1 MTCTFADIDAIEDSS
16 EVDSTSRIART
27 KNNLHELAP
36 MWYSR
41 RIVKRKIL
49 LALCLTLLCGCSTGA
64 LTPGAT
70 LLSGITQY
78 QGEMQRIGN
87 SPERWPDRQAAGG
100 TLKTVVTATVGGSAE
115 FFRLVDLDVRKREF
129 MITMRGSVRADRMQ
143 EMKDELIKM
152 DEEIVVLKPV
162 IRSQIAVLPS
172 RGEAQQ
178 PVESVATLGLLNL
191 AVDGFSSTSP
201 RGLDAPSTKVDQYVI
216 TDLGSFAT
224 VRGPDGQ
231 THRCAIYGVPEE
243 GAEIRCEPVK

>member
-1 MTCTFADIDAIEDSS
+1 
-16 EVDSTSRIART
+16 
-27 KNNLHELAP
+27 
-36 MWYSR
+36 
-41 RIVKRKIL
+41 VKRNIL
-49 LALCLTLLCGCSTGA
+49 SSLCLSLLCGCSTGA

-70 LLSGITQY
+70 LLSGITEY

-87 SPERWPDRQAAGG
+87 SPQHWPARQRAGG
-100 TLKTVVTATVGGSAE
+100 MLKTVVTATVGGSAE

-129 MITMRGSVRADRMQ
+129 TITMRDGSVRTDRMQ

-162 IRSQIAVLPS
+162 IRSQVAALPV

-178 PVESVATLGLLNL
+178 QVESVATLGLLNL
-191 AVDGFSSTSP
+191 AVDGFSSASP
-201 RGLDAPSTKVDQYVI
+201 RGFEAPSTNVDQYLI

-231 THRCAIYGVPEE
+231 THRCAIYDVPEE
-243 GAEIRCEPVK
+243 GAGIRCEPAK